1 METDPDFYNNEEK
14 PPPAK
19 PSGLELVVIIIFLL
33 FVAWGAYEFGV
44 WLIKDG
50 GKTPQETEQFP

>member
-1 METDPDFYNNEEK
+1 METDPDFNNEEN

-19 PSGLELVVIIIFLL
+19 PSGLELVVIIVFLL
-33 FVAWGAYEFGV
+33 FVTWGTYEFGV

-50 GKTPQETEQFP
+50 SKTTQVTGKSP

>member
-1 METDPDFYNNEEK
+1 METDPDFHNEEK

-19 PSGLELVVIIIFLL
+19 PSGLELVVIIVFLL
-33 FVAWGAYEFGV
+33 FVAWGSYEFSI

-50 GKTPQETEQFP
+50 SKTSQEIEQFP

>member
-1 METDPDFYNNEEK
+1 METGPDFDNEEP

-19 PSGLELVVIIIFLL
+19 PGGLELVTIIVFLL
-33 FVAWGAYEFGV
+33 FVAWGTYEFGV

-50 GKTPQETEQFP
+50 SKTPQETKQLP

>member
-1 METDPDFYNNEEK
+1 METDPDFNNEEN

-33 FVAWGAYEFGV
+33 FFTWGTYEFGV

-50 GKTPQETEQFP
+50 SKTPQGTGQFP

>member
-1 METDPDFYNNEEK
+1 METGPDFDNEEP

-19 PSGLELVVIIIFLL
+19 PGGLELVAIIVFLL
-33 FVAWGAYEFGV
+33 FVAWGTYEFGV

-50 GKTPQETEQFP
+50 SKTTHKTKQSP

>member
-1 METDPDFYNNEEK
+1 METDPDFNNEEN

-19 PSGLELVVIIIFLL
+19 PSGLELVVIIVFLL
-33 FVAWGAYEFGV
+33 FVAWGTYEFGV

-50 GKTPQETEQFP
+50 SKTPQRTGQFP

>member
-1 METDPDFYNNEEK
+1 MDTDPDFHNEEP

-19 PSGLELVVIIIFLL
+19 PSGLELVVIIVFLL
-33 FVAWGAYEFGV
+33 FVAWGTYEFGV

-50 GKTPQETEQFP
+50 SKTLQKTEQFP

>member
-1 METDPDFYNNEEK
+1 METDSDFHNEEP

-19 PSGLELVVIIIFLL
+19 PSWLELLVIIIFLL
-33 FVAWGAYEFGV
+33 FVARGTYEFAV

-50 GKTPQETEQFP
+50 SKTPQEMEQLR